1 MDLKSYFDVFGIT
14 MYVERDRCSEI
25 NVKQEKSNE
34 ILTSANI
41 EPGICLCTIT
51 DKTLS
56 KMESSL
62 FKDIIRSLNKTSP
75 FSSQSFQLKVSES
88 LEDIAENI
96 RAILTASSIDN
107 LLIFSEIGCSRGE
120 NNDAISDQISQKITT
135 IMLPSLKSLMDKPEL
150 KKGVWEKIKH
160 LKNVDI
166 N

>member
-1 MDLKSYFDVFGIT
+1 
-14 MYVERDRCSEI
+14 
-25 NVKQEKSNE
+25 
-34 ILTSANI
+34 
-41 EPGICLCTIT
+41 
-51 DKTLS
+51 
-56 KMESSL
+56 MESSL

-75 FSSQSFQLKVSES
+75 FSSESFQLKVSES

-107 LLIFSEIGCSRGE
+107 LLIFSEMGCSRGE
-120 NNDAISDQISQKITT
+120 NNDAMSDQVSQKITV
-135 IMLPSLKSLMDKPEL
+135 IMLPSLKSLMEKPEL